1 MKYRGDGEYALSGVG
16 VLDLAGERAGF
27 GSRLLADLG
36 ARVIRVEKPGGA
48 SPAGRSFSF
57 RFENANKLGITL
69 DLEKKEGQ
77 EIFLELVRR
86 NDIVIEDFPPGYMS
100 SLGLGQEA
108 LRGANPSVV
117 VVSVTGFGQDGPRK
131 GYRTS
136 DRIASAYG
144 GQMFICGGPENPPVK
159 PFGHQSYYPAS
170 LFAAI
175 SALVG
180 LREKRGGRRNLSFDI
195 SVQEAVAATLDHVLV
210 RYFHEGTVTRREGG
224 LQRDRGFCIFP
235 CRDGF
240 ILLTLFQQWPTLVE
254 WMASEDMA
262 EDLQDKKWEEEGYR
276 RERID
281 HVIGVIGRWTRS
293 HATQELFEKGQSL
306 RFPWAPVRSPG
317 DLLDCP
323 QLTARNFFMDVEC
336 PEGGQ
341 AMKYPGVPCKFGMP
355 VPREWT
361 PPPGPGEHNRRIYH
375 EELGMSLPEIER
387 LRSQGVI

>member
-1 MKYRGDGEYALSGVG
+1 MTVRGDGGYALSGIG
-16 VLDLAGERAGF
+16 ILDLAGERASF

-36 ARVIRVEKPGGA
+36 ARVIRVERPGGA
-48 SPAGRSFSF
+48 PPAGRGYSF

-86 NDIVIEDFPPGYMS
+86 NDVVIEDFPPGYMG
-100 SLGLGQEA
+100 SLGLGEEV
-108 LRGANPSVV
+108 LRGSNPSVV
-117 VVSVTGFGQDGPRK
+117 IVSVTGFGRDGPRK

-136 DRIASAYG
+136 DRIASAFG
-144 GQMFICGGPENPPVK
+144 GQMFICGGPDNPPVK
-159 PFGHQSYYPAS
+159 PFGNQSYYTAS

-195 SVQEAVAATLDHVLV
+195 SAQETVAASLDHVLV
-210 RYFHEGTVTRREGG
+210 RYFHEGTVAGREGG

-254 WMASEDMA
+254 WMASEKMA
-262 EDLQDKKWEEEGYR
+262 GDLLDRKWEEEGYR
-276 RERID
+276 RDHID
-281 HVIGVIGRWTRS
+281 HVIEVVGRWTRT
-293 HATQELFEKGQSL
+293 HATQDLFEKGQSL

-317 DLLDCP
+317 DLPDCP
-323 QLTARNFFMDVEC
+323 QLTARNFFVEVER
-336 PEGGQ
+336 PEGGHPL
-341 AMKYPGVPCKFGMP
+341 KYPGIPCKFGMP
-355 VPREWT
+355 VPGKWT
-361 PPPGPGEHNRRIYH
+361 PPPGPGEQNRRIYH
-375 EELGMSLPEIER
+375 EELGMSHPEMER
-387 LRSQGVI
+387 LRSLGVI

>member
-1 MKYRGDGEYALSGVG
+1 MKSRGDGDYALGGVG

-36 ARVIRVEKPGGA
+36 ARVIRVEGPGGA
-48 SPAGRSFSF
+48 SSAGRSFSF

-69 DLEKKEGQ
+69 DLEKREGR

-117 VVSVTGFGQDGPRK
+117 IVSVTGFGQDGPRK

-136 DRIASAYG
+136 DRIASAFG

-159 PFGHQSYYPAS
+159 PFGHQSFYPAS

-180 LREKRGGRRNLSFDI
+180 LREKRGGGRNLSFDI

-210 RYFHEGTVTRREGG
+210 RYFDEGTVAGREGG

-240 ILLTLFQQWPTLVE
+240 ILITLFQQWPTLVE
-254 WMASEDMA
+254 WMASEGMA
-262 EDLQDKKWEEEGYR
+262 EDLQDKIWEEEGYR

-281 HVIGVIGRWTRS
+281 HIIGVIGRWTRS

-336 PEGGQ
+336 PEGGHV
-341 AMKYPGVPCKFGMP
+341 MKYPGVPCKFGMP